1 MSNKLEQTPGE
12 RLARMLFELG
22 DEPGSPCQRI
32 EFKGGQY
39 PKHEKSQGGMC
50 ESALGSWL
58 DRALAELAK
67 TKKPT

>member
-1 MSNKLEQTPGE
+1 MSSKLQPTPGE
-12 RLARMLFELG
+12 LLARMLFELG

-32 EFKGGQY
+32 EFKGGEY
-39 PKHEKSQGGMC
+39 PKREKSQGGMC

-67 TKKPT
+67 PREEK